1 MFQNPSSI
9 LVQQGSCEGRSDAW
23 SAAKRRGKK
32 AGKRKEE
39 MSTEGKRK
47 EKKKSRGIN
56 YGRLLRR
63 VSMYV
68 LLFFAFVVL
77 SPSLVLVL

>member
-1 MFQNPSSI
+1 VNVSEP
-9 LVQQGSCEGRSDAW
+9 QQHSGPAGKLQGMVGCLER
-23 SAAKRRGKK
+23 AAKRRGKK

-39 MSTEGKRK
+39 MSTEGKRR
-47 EKKKSRGIN
+47 KKKSLGIN

-68 LLFFAFVVL
+68 LLFFVFVVL
-77 SPSLVLVL
+77 PFLRPSS